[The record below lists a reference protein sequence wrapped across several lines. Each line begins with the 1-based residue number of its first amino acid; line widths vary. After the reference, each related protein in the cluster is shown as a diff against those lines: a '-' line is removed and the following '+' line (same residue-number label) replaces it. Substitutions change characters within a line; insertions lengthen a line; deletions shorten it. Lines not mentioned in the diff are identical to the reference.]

1 MKKFSK
7 IWLTLSVLCALA
19 SCREAS
25 ESKNDEAG
33 QPHAESRIGTFARSQ
48 GGPTQGGP
56 TGGERS
62 QEKMT
67 KVAKLVSELKEIS
80 APQEKRDFFAD
91 MMLGLP
97 TDEHEIA
104 VEVVIDDL
112 NSKEPANLVTEYLE
126 MSSFMSPALQLPGIV
141 RLLEEP
147 KLLPLQ
153 RAAMEQQL
161 RQDLGIS
168 PDQAVSDWRLLVA
181 DHLRKNESLISE

>member
-33 QPHAESRIGTFARSQ
+33 EPHAESRIGTFARSQ
-48 GGPTQGGP
+48 GGPTGG
-56 TGGERS
+56 GRS
-62 QEKMT
+62 QEKVT

-91 MMLGLP
+91 MMLELP

-181 DHLRKNESLISE
+181 GHLRKNESLISE